1 MLRFIGGNLT
11 ESIDIKS
18 NESLAI
24 NKTIKD
30 ILDFGSDEVM
40 SFFEA
45 ESSINFSIE
54 ATHHSF

>member
-1 MLRFIGGNLT
+1 MLRFLGWNLT
-11 ESIDIKS
+11 ENINVKS
-18 NESLAI
+18 NQSLTI